1 MAPIRSCQSS
11 RLRRCARLNNRSH
24 LPILASATPQ
34 AAKMI
39 DSARGVGNDRQRP
52 FPSPHRGCTMKRW
65 LTALLL
71 LSLPMLATGAGA
83 KPKAEK
89 KPIETFTDADK
100 AGPDFAIQ
108 GEYVGVG
115 TGQQKVGVQ
124 VMADG
129 DGQFRIKGHIG
140 GLPGAGWSGRKEDV
154 KEWKGKLENGKVTF
168 GDKEGLLTIA
178 DGKITAMG
186 AAFVLEKVTR
196 KSPTEGLKPPE
207 GAVVLFDGSS
217 VDGWTKMDRKSPA
230 TWTLVDGG
238 VMQVKGGDIL

>member
-1 MAPIRSCQSS
+1 
-11 RLRRCARLNNRSH
+11 
-24 LPILASATPQ
+24 
-34 AAKMI
+34 
-39 DSARGVGNDRQRP
+39 
-52 FPSPHRGCTMKRW
+52 MKRW

-71 LSLPMLATGAGA
+71 LALPMLAPGADD

-89 KPIETFTDADK
+89 KPVETFTEADK

-108 GEYVGVG
+108 GEYVGDG
-115 TGQQKVGVQ
+115 PGQQKFGVQ
-124 VMADG
+124 VIADG

-186 AAFVLEKVTR
+186 GAFVLEKVTR
-196 KSPTEGLKPPE
+196 KSATEGL
-207 GAVVLFDGSS
+207 
-217 VDGWTKMDRKSPA
+217 
-230 TWTLVDGG
+230 
-238 VMQVKGGDIL
+238 

>member
-71 LSLPMLATGAGA
+71 FSLPMLATGAGD

-89 KPIETFTDADK
+89 KPIKTFTDADK

-115 TGQQKVGVQ
+115 PGQQKFGVQ
-124 VMADG
+124 VIADG

-140 GLPGAGWSGRKEDV
+140 GLPAAGWRGRKED
-154 KEWKGKLENGKVTF
+154 
-168 GDKEGLLTIA
+168 DKEG
-178 DGKITAMG
+178 DGKPQTPKA
-186 AAFVLEKVTR
+186 T
-196 KSPTEGLKPPE
+196 SPPTKR
-207 GAVVLFDGSS
+207 LF
-217 VDGWTKMDRKSPA
+217 TIPA
-230 TWTLVDGG
+230 S
-238 VMQVKGGDIL
+238 